1 MNRMPPTKVLRWKR
15 WAWGLGVGLIAV
27 MAVLAVP
34 QGIRQFAE
42 WATLDMRFRLFA
54 GMRKPNPQIEL
65 VAIDQKSLNFYKK
78 RMQVSWPWP
87 RNFYEILV
95 DYLKAG
101 GARAVLFDVT
111 FTEPSPDTKETDGA
125 EADHD
130 FGAAIAR
137 AGNVHLATQLLAAED
152 AEQDNET
159 AAETRLLWPS
169 QTGSKLA
176 YRHGIL
182 PLPVLQSGARGLGV
196 VNHFHDEDEI
206 CRRVPLV
213 YGFRDGSLPNLA
225 YGTYVRLMS
234 GGTLDPARMGIPT
247 HDGRFLV
254 TWYGEPGP
262 GGSFPYTSVHALM
275 ISAAQLRTGKTP
287 DISPQTFK
295 DKIVIVGGTAA
306 GLYDVRATPMS
317 RLQSFPGMEIHA
329 TVLSNLLERHYLRPL
344 PPLLAR
350 LWTAGVALLIGMLF
364 MVVRNQALSLSMVG
378 GVLAMVVVLGLA
390 VFRAWLVWV
399 PMAMPLAGGVL
410 SLGLGAMASYRIEGK
425 RRRQVRNLFSRY
437 VAPEVVR
444 ELLLDPDRV
453 GLGGKEV
460 EATIFFSDVKD
471 FTNMSE
477 KLAPTVLIEHL
488 NRYFD
493 ASSNALLARKALI
506 DKYIGDAIMAVFG
519 APNEDA
525 QHATSACLAALQLA
539 ELGRRMS
546 GNPTFF
552 TRMGLNSGRVVVGN
566 VGSQKRLSYTA
577 IGDNVNLA
585 SRLEGVNKQ
594 YGTQI
599 LISESTFVRA
609 QSAIEAREL
618 DFIRVKGKAQ
628 PTRIYELVAEKG
640 ALSPQTVA
648 LHAAFAEGLAFYR
661 AQRWAEAQAAF
672 QRALQI
678 VPNDGPSRVFVDRC
692 PRLLAAELPVDWDGV
707 YEFTS
712 K

>member
-1 MNRMPPTKVLRWKR
+1 V
-15 WAWGLGVGLIAV
+15 GVGLIAV
-27 MAVLAVP
+27 LVVLAVP
-34 QGIRQFAE
+34 QGAANFSE

-125 EADHD
+125 EADQG
-130 FGAAIAR
+130 FAAAIAR

-169 QTGSKLA
+169 QSGNKLI

-196 VNHFHDEDEI
+196 VNHVHDEDEI

-225 YGTYVRLMS
+225 YGAYVRLLPTD
-234 GGTLDPARMGIPT
+234 TLDPARLGIPAQ
-247 HDGRFLV
+247 DGRFLV
-254 TWYGEPGP
+254 TWYGAPGP
-262 GGSFPYTSVHALM
+262 GGSFPYTSIHALM
-275 ISAAQLRTGKTP
+275 ISAAKLRMGQTP
-287 DISPQTFK
+287 DVSPQAFK

-329 TVLSNLLERHYLRPL
+329 TVLSNLLERHFLRPL
-344 PPLLAR
+344 PPTLAW
-350 LWTAGVALLIGMLF
+350 LWTAGVALLIGLIF
-364 MVVRNQALSLSMVG
+364 MVVRNQALSLSLVG
-378 GVLAMVVVLGLA
+378 GVLAAVILVGLGA
-390 VFRAWLVWV
+390 FRVWLVWV
-399 PMAMPLAGGVL
+399 PMAAPLAAGVL

-437 VAPEVVR
+437 LAPEVVR
-444 ELLLDPDRV
+444 ELLVDPDRV

-471 FTNMSE
+471 FTNISE

-519 APNEDA
+519 APTEDPE
-525 QHATSACLAALQLA
+525 HAISACLAALQLA
-539 ELGRRMS
+539 ELGRRMP
-546 GNPTFF
+546 GDPVFF

-566 VGSQKRLSYTA
+566 VGSHKRLSYTA

-599 LISESTFVRA
+599 LLSESTFVRA

-640 ALSPQTVA
+640 ALAPQTVS
-648 LHAAFAEGLAFYR
+648 LHATFAEGLALYR
-661 AQRWAEAQAAF
+661 AQRWDEAQAAF
-672 QRALQI
+672 RRALQI
-678 VPNDGPSRVFVDRC
+678 APDDGPSRVFVDRVSK
-692 PRLLAAELPVDWDGV
+692 LAGAGLPTDWDGV